1 MRWHHDMYLVLR
13 IPNCWHCSCGCR
25 IMNATLHLVSIRSI
39 CLWASALKLF
49 VECSL
54 SSISLFFHQLG
65 HNGFHCLCSLWKRMK
80 RKMRWKFLG
89 QLLWRIFVFA
99 EDVIKRICLRHCNT
113 LARCYVFI
121 FIQVQKLHQFSN
133 AMMSNVILDRYSFLI
148 INIHIKVFRK
158 NQHSSYL
165 RWTFGSITYEKLYL
179 PIFQVHCWDRVPLH

>member
-1 MRWHHDMYLVLR
+1 MKNICFSLVWFQIIKLSLTYLVLR
-13 IPNCWHCSCGCR
+13 IPNGWHCSCGCR

-113 LARCYVFI
+113 TARCKFLYSS
-121 FIQVQKLHQFSN
+121 SN
-133 AMMSNVILDRYSFLI
+133 STRI
-148 INIHIKVFRK
+148 IKFDDI
-158 NQHSSYL
+158 
-165 RWTFGSITYEKLYL
+165 
-179 PIFQVHCWDRVPLH
+179 